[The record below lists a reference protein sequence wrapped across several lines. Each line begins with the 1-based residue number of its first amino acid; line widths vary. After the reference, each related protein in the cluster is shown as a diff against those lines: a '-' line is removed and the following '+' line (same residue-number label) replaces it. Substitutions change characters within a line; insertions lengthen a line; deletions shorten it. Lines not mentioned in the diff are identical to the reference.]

1 MIQYLAI
8 SALGTDEIGVAHQ
21 ISEIVA
27 YHQCQTE
34 LTCMNKMASEF
45 AINLLVSG
53 NRNNIIKLEAA
64 LNELANEESLS
75 IATKLAEDDA
85 EENSTIPYIV
95 QIITPYNANLLEQVT
110 HFFTENEINIRE
122 ITGCRYVAQQT
133 GLEMFNLQLIV
144 DLSMDAKISQFREE
158 FSSFCEQI
166 NIDASLEPDKL

>member
-1 MIQYLAI
+1 MIQYLAV
-8 SALGTDEIGVAHQ
+8 SALGTDEIGVAHH

-64 LNELANEESLS
+64 LNELANEENLA

-95 QIITPYNANLLEQVT
+95 QIITPYNASLLEQVT
-110 HFFTENEINIRE
+110 HFFAENEINIRE
-122 ITGCRYVAQQT
+122 MTGCRYVAQQT
-133 GLEMFNLQLIV
+133 GLEMFNLQLII
-144 DLSMDAKISQFREE
+144 DLSMDAKIAQFREE